1 MPDNLKLTDRR
12 RVDAL
17 AQLKKAQE
25 HLAEGRREL
34 AEAQVK
40 IDLAQSLIDESA
52 KTLRNIRGRK
62 PR

>member
-1 MPDNLKLTDRR
+1 MSDSLKLTDRR

-25 HLAEGRREL
+25 NLAEGRREL

-40 IDLAQSLIDESA
+40 IDRAQSLIDESA
-52 KTLRNIRGRK
+52 KTLRDIPGRK